1 MEVPMKT
8 YDAKHFDEIID
19 RKNTNSLKYDFAVER
34 GRPAD
39 ILPLWV
45 ADMDFKVAD
54 EITDAISN
62 IVSHGIYGYTDSKD
76 DYFDAIKNWYK
87 NNYSWEIKKEWLV
100 KTPGV
105 VFAIATA
112 IRAFTN
118 PGDSIII
125 QQPVYYPFFKMIQYN
140 DRVVVNSPLVNE
152 DGCYKMNFEE
162 FEQKIIQHNVKLF
175 ILCSPH
181 NPVGRVWKVDELRR
195 IGEICCKH
203 NVLVIADEI
212 HSDFTY
218 EGHTHTVFSTISDEF
233 KNNSI
238 VCTAPSKT
246 FNLAGLQISNVFIA
260 NEDLRKR
267 FIREKAKTGYDEVNT
282 IGLVAAKAAYSE
294 GQPWLDGMKL
304 YLKDNLDF
312 VREFLKERLPMLTL
326 VEPEGTYLV
335 WINFKGLGLSTSE
348 REDFI
353 VNKAKLWLD
362 SGSMFGVDGK
372 DYERINIACPRSV
385 LKKAL
390 EQLEAAILAL

>member
-1 MEVPMKT
+1 MKT

>member
-19 RKNTNSLKYDFAVER
+19 RRNTNSLKYDFAVER

-152 DGCYKMNFEE
+152 DGRYKMNFEE
-162 FEQKIIQHNVKLF
+162 FEQKIIQHKVKLF

-181 NPVGRVWKVDELRR
+181 NPVGRVWTVDELKQ

-203 NVLVIADEI
+203 NVLVISDEI

-238 VCTAPSKT
+238 ICTAPSKT

-282 IGLVAAKAAYSE
+282 IGLAAAKAAYSE
-294 GQPWLDGMKL
+294 GQPWLNGMKL
-304 YLKDNLDF
+304 YLKDNLDY

-326 VEPEGTYLV
+326 VEPDGTYLV
-335 WINFKGLGLSTSE
+335 WINFKGLGLSVSE

-390 EQLEAAILAL
+390 EQLETAILAI

>member
-1 MEVPMKT
+1 MKT

-54 EITDAISN
+54 EITEAISN

-246 FNLAGLQISNVFIA
+246 FNLAGLQISNAFIA

-282 IGLVAAKAAYSE
+282 IGLAAAKAAYSE

>member
-1 MEVPMKT
+1 MKT

-19 RKNTNSLKYDFAVER
+19 RRNTNSLKYDFAVER

-162 FEQKIIQHNVKLF
+162 FEQKIIQHKVKLF

-195 IGEICCKH
+195 IGEICYKH

-282 IGLVAAKAAYSE
+282 IGLAAAKAAYSE

-312 VREFLKERLPMLTL
+312 VREFLKEHLPMLTL

>member
-1 MEVPMKT
+1 MKT

-62 IVSHGIYGYTDSKD
+62 IVSHGIYGYTDSKE

-125 QQPVYYPFFKMIQYN
+125 QQPVYYPFFKMIQNN

-162 FEQKIIQHNVKLF
+162 FEQKIIQHKVKLF

-181 NPVGRVWKVDELRR
+181 NPVGRVWTIDELKQ

-238 VCTAPSKT
+238 ICTAPSKT

-260 NEDLRKR
+260 NDDLRKR

-282 IGLVAAKAAYSE
+282 IGLAAAKAAYSE
-294 GQPWLDGMKL
+294 GQAWLNGMKL
-304 YLKDNLDF
+304 YLKENLDF

-335 WINFKGLGLSTSE
+335 WINFIGLGLSVSE

-372 DYERINIACPRSV
+372 DYERINIACPRSI

>member
-1 MEVPMKT
+1 MKT

-19 RKNTNSLKYDFAVER
+19 RRNTNSLKYDFAVER

-195 IGEICCKH
+195 IGEICYKH

-282 IGLVAAKAAYSE
+282 IGLAAAKAAYSE

-304 YLKDNLDF
+304 YLKDNLDY